1 MLQIIAVITIA
12 NIISVLSTWRNACL
26 FGALIAGTTASA
38 QSRFNFQEPVTE
50 VARQQYDLHLLILY
64 IIVAIGVGVFAVML
78 YSIIYHR
85 KAAGHTAAKFHEN
98 TVVEIGWTVIPF
110 FIIMAMAFPAT
121 KVILNAK
128 DTSAA
133 DLTIKVVGYQWKWS
147 YDYLDDNVFFYST
160 LTTPEEQIGPLL
172 SKTYGVPPADT
183 VRDENYL
190 LEVDNPMVVPV
201 GRKVRVLLTAADVIH
216 SWWVPQLGV
225 KQDAVPGLVREA
237 WFEIEREGIF
247 RGQCAELCGKN
258 HGFMPVVVH
267 AVSVDEYAD
276 WVASQGGGTQQLAAD
291 TPVAVGDVQASIAP
305 VATTA
310 EPAVWDMESV
320 MAYGE
325 ETYVTHCA
333 ACHQVNGQGL
343 EPAFPSLVGSP
354 IVVGA
359 LDDHIDQ
366 ILQGITGTAMA
377 SFAYLSDAEIA
388 AIITYERNAWGNSV
402 GDLTTVA
409 NVEARR

>member
-1 MLQIIAVITIA
+1 MKSADDNSGAGLAEAVAHFTSRLVGIGYGQNLMGRHIARQKALHPSDDNPGLTGARSGQDERGTGIINGRLLLVVKPVDVARRYFHDRHSIVLQWLIGKIFFCMLQIIAVITIA

-247 RGQCAELCGKN
+247 RGQCAELCGLRITALCRWSSTRSALTN
-258 HGFMPVVVH
+258 MPI
-267 AVSVDEYAD
+267 
-276 WVASQGGGTQQLAAD
+276 G
-291 TPVAVGDVQASIAP
+291 
-305 VATTA
+305 
-310 EPAVWDMESV
+310 
-320 MAYGE
+320 
-325 ETYVTHCA
+325 
-333 ACHQVNGQGL
+333 
-343 EPAFPSLVGSP
+343 
-354 IVVGA
+354 
-359 LDDHIDQ
+359 
-366 ILQGITGTAMA
+366 
-377 SFAYLSDAEIA
+377 
-388 AIITYERNAWGNSV
+388 
-402 GDLTTVA
+402 
-409 NVEARR
+409 

>member
-26 FGALIAGTTASA
+26 FGALIAGTTANA

-50 VARQQYDLHLLILY
+50 VARQQYDLHLLIFY

-190 LEVDNPMVVPV
+190 LEVDNPM
-201 GRKVRVLLTAADVIH
+201 
-216 SWWVPQLGV
+216 
-225 KQDAVPGLVREA
+225 AVPGLVREA